1 MRKSP
6 TRFIRRVNNKFTS
19 ASLDLNFQNMTT
31 SGFDSRITFTRA
43 SSGTFFNGSGIL
55 QTASTNVPRLDHSPT
70 TLQSLGL
77 LIEEQRTNSIRNNTM
92 QGAVAGTPG
101 TLPTNWVVTSTANGI
116 TREIVGTGVEN
127 GVTYIDVKY
136 SGTPTTNVF
145 LVVNTESNSQ
155 IVAANGQSWAASWFV
170 KLIGGSISNVGVVRI
185 NVSGYTSAGV
195 GVSGQTGIIDIQ
207 TLISTNPLQTQR
219 YTATTNF
226 SSASVERVNTNITM
240 TTTTGSPID
249 ITLRIGLP
257 QLEQGAFATS
267 VIPTTVAA
275 ATRNADVA
283 SMTGT
288 NFSSWYNAT
297 EGTLYAD
304 WNTFS
309 AIGQGLP
316 YAVGFTDNDASS
328 SSAQLVIQARTLN
341 NQIRVWQ
348 STSGGGLDDFVTLTV
363 TTVNGKAAINYGG
376 LSNVSGSANGGSV
389 STVGAAIQTTA
400 FNALTIG
407 RAAGPIT
414 GLNGHIRRIAYY
426 PVRLSNDQLQALT
439 R

>member
-1 MRKSP
+1 
-6 TRFIRRVNNKFTS
+6 
-19 ASLDLNFQNMTT
+19 
-31 SGFDSRITFTRA
+31 
-43 SSGTFFNGSGIL
+43 
-55 QTASTNVPRLDHSPT
+55 
-70 TLQSLGL
+70 
-77 LIEEQRTNSIRNNTM
+77 M